1 MFERLEHHRVLA
13 FEVRVETTD
22 GQAGGAHHFAHAGI
36 RRATL
41 HQCGAGRLEDA
52 FAGLSFFIVHR
63 CLRILRLEYY
73 SHNNIPQVEDMTAGL
88 KHSVRKKE
96 SWPNARQTK
105 GPFNN

>member
-1 MFERLEHHRVLA
+1 MRIEA
-13 FEVRVETTD
+13 AN
-22 GQAGGAHHFAHAGI
+22 GQAGCAHHFAHARVG
-36 RRATL
+36 RATL
-41 HQCGAGRLEDA
+41 NQCGTGSLEDA

-73 SHNNIPQVEDMTAGL
+73 SHNNILQVKDMTAGL